1 MGGMSSVFFTKY
13 IMRIS
18 ELLESI
24 QPKLAYHF
32 SPAENM
38 DDILEYGLNPKV
50 GMDTAYTDKRVY
62 LFLTKQDLDDALG
75 SWIYDRFGEEQ
86 LALFSVNIEGIPLQK
101 EYGEYY
107 TSSAITPDRI
117 KLITDN
123 LN

>member
-1 MGGMSSVFFTKY
+1 
-13 IMRIS
+13 MRIN

-24 QPKLAYHF
+24 QSKSAYHF
-32 SPAENM
+32 SPAENI
-38 DDILEYGLNPKV
+38 DDILEDGLNPKV
-50 GMDTAYTDKRVY
+50 GMDTAYTDSRVY

-101 EYGEYY
+101 EAGEYY
-107 TSSAITPDRI
+107 TSSAISPDRI